1 MTILD
6 VNITDLAN
14 QDRVIESV
22 GSVSADQLGTVLAQ
36 KSKTVASANT
46 LSVDEMVNTISSTT
60 GLGKY
65 GLKPQALED
74 AGYIKPGTV
83 DRFLDDPGALSDVLN
98 SPTVWTGKDGI
109 GAVSDVLG
117 SSSTQTAMQSDILG
131 QGLNTLQSNKIISG
145 LESPNVVASV
155 TSVIGDYGIGPTK
168 DWLGLGDSGGVL
180 GGGLSAVD
188 SLNMDSIARGA
199 QFSVDFVD
207 TKLTSMFTSGGTLLN
222 DATGAISDVVG
233 GIGDS
238 LGQLGGDLTAT
249 FDDLTGA
256 IGGSISELAGS
267 IGGISAI
274 SDVAGNLIGGV
285 SGALNNIFGGL
296 GGLLGGLGGLFGGSS
311 GPVTYTPPAV
321 TQTVNRAGIDSSV
334 IGLINNPKVPVPNYT
349 GIVNAASFQLPSLS
363 GLVNSNIINTN
374 KPITVCS
381 CSDPTLI
388 APTQSECEA
397 AGGEWVCYT
406 VNSNTG
412 SNTGTVA

>member
-1 MTILD
+1 MTILNVD
-6 VNITDLAN
+6 IADLAN

-22 GSVSADQLGTVLAQ
+22 GSVSTDQLGTVLAQ

-83 DRFLDDPGALSDVLN
+83 DRFLDDPGALSNVLN

-109 GAVSDVLG
+109 GAASDVLG
-117 SSSTQTAMQSDILG
+117 SSSIQTSMQSDILG

-145 LESPNVVASV
+145 LESPDVVASV
-155 TSVIGDYGIGPTK
+155 TSVVGDHGIGPTK
-168 DWLGLGDSGGVL
+168 DWLGLGDSGSVL
-180 GGGLSAVD
+180 GEGLSAD
-188 SLNMDSIARGA
+188 ESLNMDSIARGA

-233 GIGDS
+233 GIS
-238 LGQLGGDLTAT
+238 
-249 FDDLTGA
+249 
-256 IGGSISELAGS
+256 GSISELAGS

-274 SDVAGNLIGGV
+274 SDVAGNLIGSV
-285 SGALNNIFGGL
+285 SGALSNVLGGFS
-296 GGLLGGLGGLFGGSS
+296 GLLGGLGGLFGGSS

-321 TQTVNRAGIDSSV
+321 TQTVNRTGVDTSV
-334 IGLINNPKVPVPNYT
+334 IGLIDNPKVPVPNYT

-363 GLVNSNIINTN
+363 GLVNNDNVNTDN
-374 KPITVCS
+374 PITVCS

-388 APTQSECEA
+388 APTQSECEN
-397 AGGEWVCYT
+397 AGGKWICHT

-412 SNTGTVA
+412 TIV